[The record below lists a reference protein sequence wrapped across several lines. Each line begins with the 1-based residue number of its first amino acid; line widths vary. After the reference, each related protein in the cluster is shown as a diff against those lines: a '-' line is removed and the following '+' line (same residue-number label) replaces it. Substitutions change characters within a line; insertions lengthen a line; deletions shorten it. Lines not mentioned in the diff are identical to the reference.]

1 MDNAGRSKILFWKAG
16 IVRIYSI
23 LVLFVI
29 VLLSGCAPSQEETEY
44 LARRA
49 MLLRQNQGIKELIA
63 EEEKGSLVPVD
74 RFLIGVDEKVLG
86 DIFRSQLPRERPLGE
101 RFVIR
106 LEKAEVSLQD
116 KYGLIIIEGNLHHRK
131 TPERK
136 IAVRIFG
143 GLGSVMIDPM
153 TNLLS
158 IGIAIDHFELLQ
170 AGLLESILGSSGK
183 KLFAKQGLGLLQDA
197 IPKIQIPVA
206 LRQDINIPAIAE
218 GGINLDS
225 LTIPLDLSVNRFIA
239 AGGKLWVTLN
249 ATVGTVTGAEDG
261 LGVAVKKKPKK
272 TSAPAPVPPPDNQ
285 TKPPSPDESKKGGA
299 A

>member
-1 MDNAGRSKILFWKAG
+1 MNADTDRKILLRQIKIGGLFIA
-16 IVRIYSI
+16 II
-23 LVLFVI
+23 LLVT
-29 VLLSGCAPSQEETEY
+29 LLILGCAPSQEETEY

-49 MLLRQNQGIKELIA
+49 MLLRQNQGIRELIA

-74 RFLIGVDEKVLG
+74 RFLVGVDEKVLG
-86 DIFRSQLPRERPLGE
+86 DIFRSQLPRERPLRE

-131 TPERK
+131 TPEHK
-136 IAVRIFG
+136 IEVRIFG
-143 GLGSVMIDPM
+143 GLSSVMIDPM

-158 IGIAIDHFELLQ
+158 IGFAIDHFELLQ
-170 AGLLESILGSSGK
+170 AGILESILGSGGK
-183 KLFAKQGLGLLQDA
+183 KLFAKQGLSLLQDA
-197 IPKIQIPVA
+197 IPNIQIPVT
-206 LRQDINIPAIAE
+206 LTQHINIPPIAD
-218 GGINLDS
+218 GGIKLDS
-225 LTIPLDLSVNRFIA
+225 LVIPLELSVDRFIA
-239 AGGKLWVTLN
+239 TGGKLWVTLN

-272 TSAPAPVPPPDNQ
+272 TPAPAPVPPPDDPTN
-285 TKPPSPDESKKGGA
+285 PPSADESKKGGA